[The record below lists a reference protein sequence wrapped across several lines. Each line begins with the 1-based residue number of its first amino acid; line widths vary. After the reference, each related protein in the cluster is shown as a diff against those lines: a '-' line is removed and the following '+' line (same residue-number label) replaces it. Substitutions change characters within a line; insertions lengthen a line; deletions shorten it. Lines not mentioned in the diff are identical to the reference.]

1 MTAPDWSRIRIG
13 KSARLQ
19 ATGDNMGRTATN
31 GRSARRSGAQALL
44 LAGATLL
51 GSLPAA
57 AQATAPG
64 RPANTAAAEKSDPA
78 CARYGAGFTRLAGS
92 STCVK
97 ISGSVQTDLY
107 STDVNSTS
115 RVDAL
120 APGLKSR

>member
-1 MTAPDWSRIRIG
+1 
-13 KSARLQ
+13 
-19 ATGDNMGRTATN
+19 MGRTATN
-31 GRSARRSGAQALL
+31 GRSARRSARALL

-57 AQATAPG
+57 AQATVPD

-97 ISGSVQTDLY
+97 ISGSVQTDFY

>member
-1 MTAPDWSRIRIG
+1 
-13 KSARLQ
+13 
-19 ATGDNMGRTATN
+19 MGRTATN
-31 GRSARRSGAQALL
+31 GRSARRSVRALL

-57 AQATAPG
+57 AQTTAPG
-64 RPANTAAAEKSDPA
+64 RPANTAVAAEKSDRA
-78 CARYGAGFTRLAGS
+78 CASYGAGFTRLAGS

-115 RVDAL
+115 RVDAF

>member
-1 MTAPDWSRIRIG
+1 MGKTAKD
-13 KSARLQ
+13 
-19 ATGDNMGRTATN
+19 
-31 GRSARRSGAQALL
+31 GRSARRSGAHALL

-51 GSLPAA
+51 GSLPVA
-57 AQATAPG
+57 AQTAVPG
-64 RPANTAAAEKSDPA
+64 RTPATVAETSDPA
-78 CARYGAGFTRLAGS
+78 CAHFGAGFTRLAGS

-120 APGLKSR
+120 APGLKSK